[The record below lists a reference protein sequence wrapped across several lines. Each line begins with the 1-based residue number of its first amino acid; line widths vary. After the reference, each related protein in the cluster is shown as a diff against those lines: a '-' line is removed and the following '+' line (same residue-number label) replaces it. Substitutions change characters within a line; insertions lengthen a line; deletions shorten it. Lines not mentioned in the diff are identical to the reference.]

1 MSDLQALEKSWRARV
16 ARKPRFDICGR
27 VQRATGLVLE
37 ASGVNCS
44 VGDRCVLELP
54 QGRIPAEVVGFS
66 GERSYLMPLAPL
78 HGVFP
83 GACVLPVGEERM
95 PACEDLLGRVVNPL
109 GQPLDGRPLN
119 VDGGRPAPGVA
130 TPINPLQRRPI
141 TQTLDVGVRSINGLL
156 RVGVGQRIGLFA
168 GSGVGKSVL
177 LGMLARFTDA
187 DVVVVG
193 LIGERGR
200 EVKEFLEDNLGA
212 GLAKAVVVASPAD
225 ESPALRLR
233 GAALATRI
241 AEQFRAR
248 GKRVLLLMDSL
259 TRVAQAQREIGLALG
274 EPPTAKGYTP
284 SVFTLL
290 PRLIE
295 RSGQTEHDTGSITAF
310 YTVLMEEDDLQ
321 DPVVDSARAILDGHF
336 VLSRRLADRG
346 HYPAIDVEASISRL
360 MAKLTSADEHGRA
373 MRFRELWSRYNEQE
387 DLINV
392 GAYQPGSDPDTDQA
406 IALNAA
412 FRSYLQQSP
421 SEPVDLAS
429 SVDALAALFAQHASQ
444 AVSLPASQPAPQP
457 APQIEGE
464 AEIGET

>member
-1 MSDLQALEKSWRARV
+1 VSLESLEQSLLSQVQQR
-16 ARKPRFDICGR
+16 PRFDVCGR
-27 VQRATGLVLE
+27 VQRAAGLILE
-37 ASGVNCS
+37 ASGVNS
-44 VGDRCVLELP
+44 RVGGRCVLELP
-54 QGRIPAEVVGFS
+54 EGRIPAEVVGFS
-66 GERSYLMPLAPL
+66 GERSFLMPLAPL

-83 GACVLPVGEERM
+83 GACVLPVDHEQM
-95 PACEDLLGRVVNPL
+95 PSGEDLLGRVVNAL
-109 GQPLDGRPLN
+109 GQPLDGRDLKATRSRSTLPT
-119 VDGGRPAPGVA
+119 A
-130 TPINPLQRRPI
+130 TPINPLDRRPI
-141 TQTLDVGVRSINGLL
+141 SETLDVGVRSINGLL

-177 LGMLARFTDA
+177 LGMLARFASA

-200 EVKEFLEDNLGA
+200 EVKEFVEDNLGA
-212 GLAKAVVVASPAD
+212 GLSKSVVVASPAD

-233 GAALATRI
+233 GAALATEI
-241 AEQFRAR
+241 AEGFRAR

-259 TRVAQAQREIGLALG
+259 TRVAQAQREIGLAMG

-290 PRLIE
+290 PRLVE
-295 RSGQTEHDTGSITAF
+295 RSGQTQDGPGSITAF

-360 MAKLTSADEHGRA
+360 MTKLTTPEEHRRA
-373 MRFRELWSRYNEQE
+373 MRFRELWSRYIEQE

-392 GAYQPGSDPDTDQA
+392 GAYQAGSDPDTDQA
-406 IALNAA
+406 IALNTA
-412 FRSYLQQSP
+412 FREFLQQAP
-421 SEPVDLAS
+421 DERVDLS
-429 SVDALAALFAQHASQ
+429 GALSALTALFAQPVQQVARS
-444 AVSLPASQPAPQP
+444 
-457 APQIEGE
+457 EGE
-464 AEIGET
+464 IDPAEA